1 MVNVLSIEVLA
12 DLIKRHTLTQFI
24 LDLMQEI
31 RGDYGRW
38 QAFYKMLKPQ
48 LNHQN
53 NTLEIESIADQE
65 FFAHKYINTQVN
77 STLTNMPTCIATG
90 QLSQVQNGTPIF
102 ISEMTTLSALRSAA
116 TSALASDLLSNMDA
130 KNIAII
136 GTGAQSEFQI
146 LSHCLIRDVE
156 TVKYYDTDSA
166 AMIRFYRNMKNYHFK
181 LIPGESLEDTVI
193 DADIIIIT
201 TSDNGSIQPQLMQ
214 NWIKPGAHIN
224 SFGVKKFGQTA
235 LDPQLISSSKYVVEH
250 KGQSELEGEIQ
261 NFHQNEKDLLIY
273 AELWELING
282 LKPLRENNTEITI
295 FDTINYVL
303 GDFSVLKFTHKLCE
317 KYQMGRVMNLVPP
330 LANPKNLF
338 SVLNLSHDASL
349 ETTFFGNS
357 H

>member
-12 DLIKRHTLTQFI
+12 DLIKRHTLTQYL

-31 RGDYGRW
+31 RGDYSRW
-38 QAFYKMLKPQ
+38 HEFYRMLKPQ
-48 LNHQN
+48 LKSQN
-53 NTLEIESIADQE
+53 NTIEIESISDQK
-65 FFAHKYINTQVN
+65 FFAHKYINTQSN
-77 STLTNMPTCIATG
+77 SSLSSMPTCIATG
-90 QLSQVQNGTPIF
+90 QLSKVQDGSPIF

-146 LSHCLIRDVE
+146 LAHCLIRDVE
-156 TVKYYDTDSA
+156 TVKYYDTDPN
-166 AMIRFYRNMKNYHFK
+166 AMIRFYRNMKNYHFR
-181 LIPGESLEDTVI
+181 LIPGESAKDTVL
-193 DADIIIIT
+193 DADIIIVT
-201 TSDNGSIQPQLMQ
+201 TSDNGSLQVQLKQ
-214 NWIKPGAHIN
+214 EWIKSGAHIN
-224 SFGVKKFGQTA
+224 AFGVKKLGQTA
-235 LDPQLISSSKYVVEH
+235 LDPSLIMNSKLVVEH
-250 KGQSELEGEIQ
+250 KEQSQLEGEIQ
-261 NFHQNEKDLLIY
+261 NFHQNEKQLLIY

-282 LKPLRENNTEITI
+282 FKPLRINNTEITI
-295 FDTINYVL
+295 FDTVNYVL

-338 SVLNLSHDASL
+338 SVLNLSHDSSL
-349 ETTFFGNS
+349 ETTFFGNG